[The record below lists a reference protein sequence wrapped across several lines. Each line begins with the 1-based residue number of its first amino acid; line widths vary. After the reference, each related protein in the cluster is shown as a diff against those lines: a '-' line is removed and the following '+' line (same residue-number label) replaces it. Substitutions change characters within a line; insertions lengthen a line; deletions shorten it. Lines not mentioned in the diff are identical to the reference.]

1 MSLKII
7 EQCQKAC
14 VSKKIDNK
22 KTRRALERGNILLV
36 NEVINDYNS
45 KNIPKNRRNE
55 RFKIRDRLVKKLSEK
70 NQAEMLIEPITEIPP
85 EFLIEPEMLI
95 RGFIDFQT
103 EMRKLRAE
111 HR

>member
-14 VSKKIDNK
+14 VSKKTDNK

-36 NEVINDYNS
+36 NDVINDYNS

-55 RFKIRDRLVKKLSEK
+55 RFKIRDRLAKKLSERK
-70 NQAEMLIEPITEIPP
+70 ANQKIDLSEIDLPP
-85 EFLIEPEMLI
+85 L
-95 RGFIDFQT
+95 
-103 EMRKLRAE
+103 
-111 HR
+111 